1 MKRKVYPKIK
11 NESDGNKI
19 IDFHVASDAKAK
31 AKLKPQSTKG
41 EFGSGNEKG
50 CKTSRK
56 RNKKVPDIKYLEKEV
71 LKSIKGQDTQVRQVI
86 TAIYRALTLKS
97 IKANVLIIGNSGTGK
112 TAIVKEVA
120 KRLNL
125 PYTIEDATKYTQEG
139 YYGADVVDMVYNLL
153 EAADNNISKAKNGII
168 IVDEIDKKASNY
180 GYHDVSGAEVL
191 KSMLKIIEG
200 TKLSIS
206 DPEASN
212 FGEDKLIEFDTSNIV
227 FIFLGAFSGMNQII
241 DKRMKKGGL
250 GFISNNY
257 SESDSK
263 FSRKVLKKDLVAYGL
278 PEEFIGRI
286 DTIVEMNKLNKEDLE
301 CILKDSR
308 LSIFRKYENQLKAKG
323 ITLEYDDNIFESIAE
338 KSLSLDTG
346 ARELSNTVNYI
357 FEDIV
362 YQVIA
367 CPKKYTKCKLLPGI
381 EEDNT
386 KYKLM

>member
-1 MKRKVYPKIK
+1 MKRKVYPK
-11 NESDGNKI
+11 NESEVSNLVDIKT
-19 IDFHVASDAKAK
+19 SDAKVK
-31 AKLKPQSTKG
+31 AKLNPPSTKG
-41 EFGSGNEKG
+41 DFGSGSGKG
-50 CKTSRK
+50 CKPKSKRS

-71 LKSIKGQDTQVRQVI
+71 LKSIKGQDTQVRQII
-86 TAIYRALTLKS
+86 TAIYRALTLSS
-97 IKANVLIIGNSGTGK
+97 IKANVLVIGNSGTGK
-112 TAIVKEVA
+112 TAIIKEVA
-120 KRLNL
+120 QRLNL

-139 YYGADVVDMVYNLL
+139 YYGADVIDMIYNLI
-153 EAADNNISKAKNGII
+153 EAADNNIQKAMKGII

-180 GYHDVSGAEVL
+180 DYHDVSGAEVL

-200 TKLSIS
+200 TTMSIS
-206 DPEASN
+206 DPNAS
-212 FGEDKLIEFDTSNIV
+212 FLDEEKTVEFDTSNIV

-241 DKRMKKGGL
+241 DKRMKKGEL
-250 GFISNNY
+250 GFIGNTSN
-257 SESDSK
+257 ESDSMS
-263 FSRKVLKKDLVAYGL
+263 SRRILKKDLVAYGL
-278 PEEFIGRI
+278 PEEFVGRI
-286 DTIVEMNKLNKEDLE
+286 DTIIEMNKLSKEDLA

-308 LSIFRKYENQLKAKG
+308 LSIFRKYENQLKSQG
-323 ITLEYDDNIFESIAE
+323 ITLEYGDDIFESIAE

-367 CPKKYTKCKLLPGI
+367 YPKKYTKCKLSPGI